1 MAGFAPANSI
11 YNAKVLNK
19 LSWHKSPAYAK
30 PQKKKNLQV
39 SEKRNQRSQKI
50 ERTPMLMDWQG

>member
-1 MAGFAPANSI
+1 MAGVAPANSI

-30 PQKKKNLQV
+30 PPRV
-39 SEKRNQRSQKI
+39 SYFFIFFISHLAPPTQHLAVHNS
-50 ERTPMLMDWQG
+50 